1 LIRFTDVRKEFYAK
15 NKTIKALDG
24 LTFDVG
30 EGEIVGLLGPNGA
43 GKSTSVKILSTI
55 ILPTSGE
62 VTVKNYNIL
71 TQAKEIRE
79 YMVVILQGNAVDLW
93 LDVKENLK
101 IFGYFHGLKGK
112 NLVNQIDKV
121 INIFE
126 LEQYLNTKAGDL
138 SGGYRRRLQVAKA
151 FLVQSPILILDEPTE
166 GMDPIIKQQCLKLIK
181 MEAQSGRTILL
192 TTQRLDEAEEI
203 CNSII
208 IIKNGSTLIQ
218 GPINEIKKVIGESF
232 QVKLCFD
239 QVTAEIEAE
248 IRKMKMIEEVNINYK
263 ESYLEFIINKK
274 VYNPLEIINQFT
286 QNHCVT
292 KFEVKEPSLE
302 TVFMKI
308 IQRKEENK

>member
-1 LIRFTDVRKEFYAK
+1 MNILYGIYTRDA
-15 NKTIKALDG
+15 
-24 LTFDVG
+24 
-30 EGEIVGLLGPNGA
+30 GEIEWKGQPVSFTSPKDAIDCRIGMVHQHFMLVPSFTAAENVVLGSEPRKNSVIMDFDEA
-43 GKSTSVKILSTI
+43 VKITEALSEKYGLYVDPYQRVEDLSVGI
-55 ILPTSGE
+55 QQRI
-62 VTVKNYNIL
+62 
-71 TQAKEIRE
+71 EI
-79 YMVVILQGNAVDLW
+79 
-93 LDVKENLK
+93 LK
-101 IFGYFHGLKGK
+101 ILYKGA
-112 NLVNQIDKV
+112 D
-121 INIFE
+121 
-126 LEQYLNTKAGDL
+126 
-138 SGGYRRRLQVAKA
+138 
-151 FLVQSPILILDEPTE
+151 ILILDEPTE